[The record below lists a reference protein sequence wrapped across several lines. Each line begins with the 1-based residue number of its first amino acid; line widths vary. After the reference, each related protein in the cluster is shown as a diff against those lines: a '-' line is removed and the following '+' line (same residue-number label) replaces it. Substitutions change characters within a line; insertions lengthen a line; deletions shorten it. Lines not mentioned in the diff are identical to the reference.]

1 MRFLFWGAPNVKN
14 NTFRRS
20 TKGEGILRFLVS
32 PIKSE
37 GMGVSYAPN
46 VMLVLVQKRGS
57 FEVPFLG
64 GYKCKKITPSEG
76 VQKRRGF

>member
-1 MRFLFWGAPNVKN
+1 MRFLFGGAPNVKN

-37 GMGVSYAPN
+37 GMGVPWAPN
-46 VMLVLVQKRGS
+46 VKLVLVPKRGS
-57 FEVPFLG
+57 FEAPFWG
-64 GYKCKKITPSEG
+64 GYKCKK
-76 VQKRRGF
+76 